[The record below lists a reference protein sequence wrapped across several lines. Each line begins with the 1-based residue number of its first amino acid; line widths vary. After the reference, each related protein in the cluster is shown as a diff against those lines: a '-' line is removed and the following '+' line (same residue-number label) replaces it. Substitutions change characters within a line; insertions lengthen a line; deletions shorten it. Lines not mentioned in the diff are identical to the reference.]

1 MRISDWSSDVC
12 SSDLMAAAALPLI
25 APLLEVAGEMPV
37 DLLQRLFASLD
48 PQLVVR
54 KFLAFGRLDAASRKA
69 EEFVALEDWLN
80 DGVPL
85 AAPVARECPGRWSG
99 DNATPRGQWR
109 SAGCPVDPRQCTENG
124 RAH

>member
-12 SSDLMAAAALPLI
+12 SSDL
-25 APLLEVAGEMPV
+25 
-37 DLLQRLFASLD
+37 LD

-85 AAPVARECPGRWSG
+85 AAPVARECLGRWYG
-99 DNATPRGQWR
+99 DNATARGQWR
-109 SAGCPVDPRQCTENG
+109 LAGCPVDPTRSEERRVGKECVSTCSS
-124 RAH
+124 RWTPYH

>member
-12 SSDLMAAAALPLI
+12 SSDL
-25 APLLEVAGEMPV
+25 
-37 DLLQRLFASLD
+37 LLQGLFASLD

-85 AAPVARECPGRWSG
+85 AAPVARECLGRWYG
-99 DNATPRGQWR
+99 DNATARGQWR
-109 SAGCPVDPRQCTENG
+109 LAGCPVDPTQKIG
-124 RAH
+124 RAHV

>member
-1 MRISDWSSDVC
+1 MVYVLC
-12 SSDLMAAAALPLI
+12 GVYFFGVFFLMIRRQPRSTRTDTRF
-25 APLLEVAGEMPV
+25 PYTT
-37 DLLQRLFASLD
+37 LFRS

-85 AAPVARECPGRWSG
+85 AAPVARECLGRWYG
-99 DNATPRGQWR
+99 DNATARGQWR
-109 SAGCPVDPRQCTENG
+109 LAGCPVDPTQKIG
-124 RAH
+124 RAHV

>member
-12 SSDLMAAAALPLI
+12 SSDL
-25 APLLEVAGEMPV
+25 
-37 DLLQRLFASLD
+37 LD

-85 AAPVARECPGRWSG
+85 AAPVARECLGRWYG
-99 DNATPRGQWR
+99 DNATARGQWR
-109 SAGCPVDPRQCTENG
+109 PAGCQVDPTQSTLPTLCVIPAQERIGERKRGGKGKRGEESVSTGGG
-124 RAH
+124 R